1 MNKPILTSALLILFA
16 GTALAN
22 PTQFGGTGL
31 MSVPSADT
39 LDAGNICIGLWGNAC
54 SGPSGSSVIVPATLT
69 LGLGAY
75 WEAYGTYPNILL
87 NSQESRSGRG
97 TADIGSKIRLYG
109 KRKDNFKLSGDVYLS
124 RAISDDL
131 RINGTTDVGG
141 RFIASYRADQLAG
154 HVYGGYLSLG
164 DNPERT
170 KSFEIPYGFGF
181 EYNPGQRSKVTVEL
195 TGRDV
200 KDFSG
205 SPVEVS
211 SGFRYYL
218 SPHLTLNFAAGAG
231 INQAAPDWR
240 ILFGISTCQGIGSY
254 IKPIPRIQAQE
265 EGPEKKKDVIK
276 QVRVLP
282 ITPLLVK
289 APAAPAT
296 MSKFEV
302 PVDPDREEIVIKPYG
317 QILVQQQP
325 TSTPATPVALPPNI
339 LLEQVD
345 EPTDNLEEAVR
356 PAERRPDRESMAMEY
371 TINRITGTTPTYGV
385 GVNQEAGRT
394 EPVKW
399 TKSKDTVTVYKKFRL
414 PDTIFEFGQS
424 ELSPEVKKALA
435 EIGEII
441 RKDSKWSYLRV
452 DGHTDSIGSVRYN
465 LDLSLKRAIAV
476 ANYLITREGVDP
488 ERIFVKGMGKSVP
501 ISDNRTDDGR
511 RQNRRFEILF
521 LVDKGK

>member
-1 MNKPILTSALLILFA
+1 MNKPFLTLALILLFA
-16 GTALAN
+16 GSASAN
-22 PTQFGGTGL
+22 PTQFGTTGL

-39 LDAGNICIGLWGNAC
+39 IDAGNICIGLWG
-54 SGPSGSSVIVPATLT
+54 SGCDGPAGSSVILPATLT
-69 LGLGAY
+69 LGLGSF
-75 WEAYGTYPNILL
+75 WEAYGTYPNVLL
-87 NSQESRSGRG
+87 NGKESGSGRG
-97 TADIGSKIRLYG
+97 TADIGSKLRFYG
-109 KRKDNFKLSGDVYLS
+109 KRKDNFKLSGDVFLS

-131 RINGTTDVGG
+131 RINGTTDIGG
-141 RFIASYRADQLAG
+141 RIIASYRADQISA
-154 HVYGGYLSLG
+154 HAYSGYLALG

-170 KSFEIPYGFGF
+170 KSYEIPFGLGL
-181 EYNPGQRSKVTVEL
+181 EYNPGQRSKVTLEII
-195 TGRDV
+195 GRDV
-200 KDFSG
+200 KDYAD
-205 SPVEVS
+205 SPVEAS
-211 SGFRYYL
+211 AGFRFYF
-218 SPHLTLNFAAGAG
+218 SPHLTLNLAAGAG

-240 ILFGISTCQGIGSY
+240 ILFGFSTCQGLGNY
-254 IKPIPRIQAQE
+254 IKPIPRIQTQD
-265 EGPEKKKDVIK
+265 EGPDKKKDIIK
-276 QVRVLP
+276 RVKIIPL
-282 ITPLLVK
+282 TPLLVK
-289 APAAPAT
+289 APTAPAPV
-296 MSKFEV
+296 SKFEV

-325 TSTPATPVALPPNI
+325 VPTSATPVALPPNI
-339 LLEQVD
+339 LLEQVED
-345 EPTDNLEEAVR
+345 SSDSLEDAVR
-356 PAERRPDRESMAMEY
+356 PSERKLDRESRALEY

-385 GVNQEAGRT
+385 GVEHEA

-399 TKSKDTVTVYKKFRL
+399 TKSSDTVSVYKKFRL

-441 RKDSKWSYLRV
+441 RKDSRWAYLRV

-488 ERIFVKGMGKSVP
+488 ARIFVKGMGKSVP

-521 LVDKGK
+521 LVDKAK